1 MKISKLTI
9 LTSVLA
15 LGVLASC
22 GKDGCTD
29 PTAPNYNPD
38 ATKDDGSC
46 EEVANEYLLTGTLSE
61 NKTLDASYIWTL
73 EGRVIVPSGVTLTI
87 PAGTI
92 IKATAGTGANASS
105 LVIARGGMINAEGTA
120 SAPIIMTSTS
130 DDIAVGQ
137 TSGSSL
143 TENVRGLW
151 GGLLVLGNAPCSF
164 SGDVSELQIEGIPA
178 SETNG
183 LYGGSDPAD
192 NSGVLRYVSIRHGG
206 AEIGE
211 GNEING
217 LTLGGVGT
225 GTTIENIE
233 VVGNVD
239 DGIEFFGGTVN
250 ASGLLVWGQ
259 GDDGLDIDQAYAGTI
274 SNSMV
279 ILNEASDHALE
290 IDGPEGSATG
300 RFTLD
305 GLTLIG
311 TNDECA
317 PTGVD
322 GEIADY
328 RQKST
333 GTNNNVYIMNFTE
346 SKDIELDK
354 GDNSPNPNY
363 MSGDLSF
370 SNFEFTPSVDNG
382 SDCFTPNLT
391 DGSIFN
397 ETDGDANCTFEADG
411 ETICTI
417 VASGANT
424 VGANPADFSWTY
436 ASGKGAF

>member
-1 MKISKLTI
+1 M
-9 LTSVLA
+9 
-15 LGVLASC
+15 
-22 GKDGCTD
+22 
-29 PTAPNYNPD
+29 
-38 ATKDDGSC
+38 
-46 EEVANEYLLTGTLSE
+46 
-61 NKTLDASYIWTL
+61 
-73 EGRVIVPSGVTLTI
+73 
-87 PAGTI
+87 
-92 IKATAGTGANASS
+92 
-105 LVIARGGMINAEGTA
+105 
-120 SAPIIMTSTS
+120 
-130 DDIAVGQ
+130 
-137 TSGSSL
+137 
-143 TENVRGLW
+143 
-151 GGLLVLGNAPCSF
+151 
-164 SGDVSELQIEGIPA
+164 
-178 SETNG
+178 
-183 LYGGSDPAD
+183 YGGSDPAD

-225 GTTIENIE
+225 GTIIENIE

-290 IDGPEGSATG
+290 IDGPEGSAPG

-328 RQKST
+328 RKGAT
-333 GTNNNVYIMNFTE
+333 GDNNNIYVMNFTAG
-346 SKDIELDK
+346 KDIELDK
-354 GDNSPNPNY
+354 AADNATY
-363 MSGDLSF
+363 MAGTLTF
-370 SNFEFTPSVDNG
+370 AGFEFTPARHDG

-397 ETDGDANCTFEADG
+397 EKAGDNTCTFEADG
-411 ETICTI
+411 ATICTV
-417 VASGANT
+417 VADGANT
-424 VGANPADFSWTY
+424 VGATVSSFAWTFA
-436 ASGKGAF
+436 ASRDAF

>member
-1 MKISKLTI
+1 MKNIKLPFFI
-9 LTSVLA
+9 AILA
-15 LGVLASC
+15 LGLFNSC
-22 GKDGCTD
+22 GTDGCTD
-29 PTAPNYNPD
+29 PTATNYNSD

-46 EEVANEYLLTGTLSE
+46 EYPTTEYKLSGTLAADQ
-61 NKTLDASYIWTL
+61 TLDASVVWTL

-105 LVIARGGMINAEGTA
+105 LVIARGGKLMAEGTA
-120 SAPIIMTSTS
+120 SAPIVMTSES
-130 DDIAVGQ
+130 DDITVGQ
-137 TSGSSL
+137 TTGSSL

-164 SGDVSELQIEGIPA
+164 SGDVTELQIEGIPA

-192 NSGVLRYVSIRHGG
+192 NSGVIQYVSIRHGG

-225 GTTIENIE
+225 GTTIDHIE

-250 ASGLLVWGQ
+250 ASELLVWGQ

-274 SNSMV
+274 SNAMV
-279 ILNEASDHALE
+279 ILNSASDHALE
-290 IDGPEGSATG
+290 IDGPEGSAPG
-300 RFTLD
+300 SFTLNN
-305 GLTLIG
+305 LTLVG
-311 TNDECA
+311 TNDECS

-322 GEIADY
+322 GEISDY
-328 RQKST
+328 RKGAT
-333 GTNNNVYIMNFTE
+333 GANNNVYIMNFTDG
-346 SKDIELDK
+346 KDIELDK
-354 GDNSPNPNY
+354 DADANSY
-363 MSGDLSF
+363 TAGTLTFSGY
-370 SNFEFTPSVDNG
+370 EFTPATDGG

-397 ETDGDANCTFEADG
+397 DKSSVGSTFEADG
-411 ETICTI
+411 ATICTV
-417 VASGANT
+417 VATGSNS
-424 VGANPADFSWTY
+424 VGANPSDFSWTY
-436 ASGKGAF
+436 ASSKGAF

>member
-9 LTSVLA
+9 LTSALA
-15 LGVLASC
+15 IGMLASC
-22 GKDGCTD
+22 GKEGCTD
-29 PTAPNYNPD
+29 PNAPNYNPD

-46 EEVANEYLLTGTLSE
+46 EEVVNEYLLTGTLPE
-61 NKTLDASYIWTL
+61 NKTLDASHIWTL
-73 EGRVIVPSGVTLTI
+73 EGRVIVPNGVTLTI

-92 IKATAGTGANASS
+92 IKAAAGTGANASS

-137 TSGSSL
+137 TSGTSL

-151 GGLLVLGNAPCSF
+151 GGLLLLGNAPCSF

-290 IDGPEGSATG
+290 IDGPEGSAPG

-328 RQKST
+328 RKGAT
-333 GTNNNVYIMNFTE
+333 GDNNNIYVMNFTAG
-346 SKDIELDK
+346 KDIELDK
-354 GDNSPNPNY
+354 AADNATY
-363 MSGDLSF
+363 MAGTLTF
-370 SNFEFTPSVDNG
+370 AGFEFTPARHDG

-397 ETDGDANCTFEADG
+397 EKAGDNTCTFEADG
-411 ETICTI
+411 ATICTV
-417 VASGANT
+417 VADGANT
-424 VGANPADFSWTY
+424 VGATASSFAWTFA
-436 ASGKGAF
+436 ASRDAF

>member
-1 MKISKLTI
+1 MNISKLTI

-15 LGVLASC
+15 LGILASC

-29 PTAPNYNPD
+29 PTAPNYDPD
-38 ATKDDGSC
+38 ATKDDGTC
-46 EEVANEYLLTGTLSE
+46 EEVVNEYLLTGTLSGD
-61 NKTLDASYIWTL
+61 KTLDASNIWTL
-73 EGRVIVPSGVTLTI
+73 QGRVIVPSGVTLTI

-105 LVIARGGMINAEGTA
+105 LVVARGGMLMAEGTA
-120 SAPIIMTSTS
+120 SSPIIMTSES

-151 GGLLVLGNAPCSF
+151 GGLLVMGNAPCSF
-164 SGDVSELQIEGIPA
+164 SGDVAELQIEGIPA
-178 SETNG
+178 SETAG
-183 LYGGSDPAD
+183 LYGGTDAAD
-192 NSGVLRYVSIRHGG
+192 NSGVIQYVSIRHGG

-225 GTTIENIE
+225 GTTIDHIE

-250 ASGLLVWGQ
+250 ASELLVWGQ

-279 ILNEASDHALE
+279 ILNSASDHALE
-290 IDGPEGSATG
+290 IDGPEGSAPG
-300 RFTLD
+300 SFTLNNI
-305 GLTLIG
+305 TLVG
-311 TNDECA
+311 TNDECD

-322 GEIADY
+322 GEISDY
-328 RQKST
+328 RKGAT
-333 GTNNNVYIMNFTE
+333 GANNNVYVMNFTE
-346 SKDIELDK
+346 GKDIELDK
-354 GDNSPNPNY
+354 DADANSY
-363 MSGDLSF
+363 TAGTLTFSGYQ
-370 SNFEFTPSVDNG
+370 FTPATDGGN
-382 SDCFTPNLT
+382 DCFTPDLT

-397 ETDGDANCTFEADG
+397 DKSSVGSTFEADG
-411 ETICTI
+411 ATICTV

-436 ASGKGAF
+436 ASSKGAF

>member
-9 LTSVLA
+9 LSSIFA
-15 LGVLASC
+15 LGILASC
-22 GKDGCTD
+22 GKEGCTD
-29 PTAPNYNPD
+29 PSAPNYDPD

-46 EEVANEYLLTGTLSE
+46 QEAANEYLLSGTLSE
-61 NKTLDASYIWTL
+61 DKTLDAANIWTL
-73 EGRVIVPSGVTLTI
+73 QGRVIVPNGVTLTI

-105 LVIARGGMINAEGTA
+105 LVIARGGKLNAEGTA
-120 SAPIIMTSTS
+120 SAPIIMTSVS

-183 LYGGSDPAD
+183 LYGGNDAAD
-192 NSGVLRYVSIRHGG
+192 NSGTMRYISIRHGG

-225 GTTIENIE
+225 GTTIDHIE

-250 ASGLLVWGQ
+250 ASELLVWGQ

-290 IDGPEGSATG
+290 IDGPEGSALG
-300 RFTLD
+300 SFTLNNI
-305 GLTLIG
+305 TLIG
-311 TNDECA
+311 TNDECD

-322 GEIADY
+322 GEISDY
-328 RQKST
+328 RKGAT
-333 GTNNNVYIMNFTE
+333 GANNNVYVMNFTE
-346 SKDIELDK
+346 GKDIELDK
-354 GDNSPNPNY
+354 DADANSY
-363 MSGDLSF
+363 TAGTLSF
-370 SNFEFTPSVDNG
+370 SGYQFTPAMHDG
-382 SDCFTPNLT
+382 SDCYTPNLT

-397 ETDGDANCTFEADG
+397 DKSSVGSTFEADG
-411 ETICTI
+411 ATICT
-417 VASGANT
+417 VVSSGGNSVGANT
-424 VGANPADFSWTY
+424 ADFSWTY
-436 ASGKGAF
+436 AASKDAF

>member
-1 MKISKLTI
+1 MKKIKIPFFTAI
-9 LTSVLA
+9 LT
-15 LGVLASC
+15 LGLLNSC
-22 GKDGCTD
+22 GTDGCTD
-29 PTAPNYNPD
+29 PTAINYNSD
-38 ATKDDGSC
+38 ATDDDGSC
-46 EEVANEYLLTGTLSE
+46 EYATTEYKLSGTLAADQ
-61 NKTLDASYIWTL
+61 TLDASVIWTL
-73 EGRVIVPSGVTLTI
+73 EGRVIVPNGVTLTI

-105 LVIARGGMINAEGTA
+105 LVIARGGMLMAEGTA
-120 SAPIIMTSTS
+120 SAPIIMTSES

-183 LYGGSDPAD
+183 LYGGTDAAD
-192 NSGVLRYVSIRHGG
+192 NSGVIQYVSIRHGG

-225 GTTIENIE
+225 GTTIDHIE

-250 ASGLLVWGQ
+250 ASELLVWGQ

-279 ILNEASDHALE
+279 ILNSASDHALE
-290 IDGPEGSATG
+290 IDGPEGSAPG
-300 RFTLD
+300 SFTLNNI
-305 GLTLIG
+305 TLVG
-311 TNDECA
+311 TNDECN

-328 RQKST
+328 RKGAT
-333 GTNNNVYIMNFTE
+333 GSNNNVYVMNFTDG
-346 SKDIELDK
+346 KDIELDK
-354 GDNSPNPNY
+354 AADNATY
-363 MSGDLSF
+363 MSGALSF
-370 SNFEFTPSVDNG
+370 SGFQFTPAIHDG

-397 ETDGDANCTFEADG
+397 EKAGDASCTFEADG
-411 ETICTI
+411 ATICT
-417 VASGANT
+417 VVGAGANT
-424 VGANPADFSWTY
+424 VGANPSDFSWTY
-436 ASGKGAF
+436 ASAKGAF

>member
-1 MKISKLTI
+1 MNISKLTI

-15 LGVLASC
+15 LGILASC

-29 PTAPNYNPD
+29 PTAPNYDPD
-38 ATKDDGSC
+38 ATKDDGTC
-46 EEVANEYLLTGTLSE
+46 EEVVNEYLLTGTLSGD
-61 NKTLDASYIWTL
+61 KTLDASNIWTL
-73 EGRVIVPSGVTLTI
+73 QGRVIVPSGVTLTI

-105 LVIARGGMINAEGTA
+105 LVVARGGMLMAEGTA
-120 SAPIIMTSTS
+120 SSPIIMTSES

-151 GGLLVLGNAPCSF
+151 GGLLVMGNAPCSF
-164 SGDVSELQIEGIPA
+164 SGDVAELQIEGIPA
-178 SETNG
+178 SETAG
-183 LYGGSDPAD
+183 LYGGTDAAD
-192 NSGVLRYVSIRHGG
+192 NSGVIQYVSIRHGG

-225 GTTIENIE
+225 GTTIDHIE

-250 ASGLLVWGQ
+250 ASELLVWGQ

-279 ILNEASDHALE
+279 ILNSASDHALE
-290 IDGPEGSATG
+290 IDGPEGSAPG
-300 RFTLD
+300 SFTLNNI
-305 GLTLIG
+305 TLVG
-311 TNDECA
+311 TNDECD

-322 GEIADY
+322 GEISDY
-328 RQKST
+328 RKGAT
-333 GTNNNVYIMNFTE
+333 GANNNVYVMNFTDG
-346 SKDIELDK
+346 KDIELDK
-354 GDNSPNPNY
+354 DADANSY
-363 MSGDLSF
+363 TAGTLTFSGYQ
-370 SNFEFTPSVDNG
+370 FTPAVHDG

-397 ETDGDANCTFEADG
+397 DKSSVGSTFEADG
-411 ETICTI
+411 ATICT
-417 VASGANT
+417 VVGSGANT
-424 VGANPADFSWTY
+424 VGANPSDFSWTY
-436 ASGKGAF
+436 ASEKGAF

>member
-1 MKISKLTI
+1 MNISKLTI

-15 LGVLASC
+15 LGILASC

-29 PTAPNYNPD
+29 PTAPNYDPD
-38 ATKDDGSC
+38 ATKDDGTC
-46 EEVANEYLLTGTLSE
+46 EEVVNEYLLTGTLSGD
-61 NKTLDASYIWTL
+61 KTLDASNIWTL
-73 EGRVIVPSGVTLTI
+73 QGRVIVPSGVTLTI

-105 LVIARGGMINAEGTA
+105 LVVARGGMLMAEGTA
-120 SAPIIMTSTS
+120 SSPIIMTSQS

-137 TSGSSL
+137 TAGSSL

-164 SGDVSELQIEGIPA
+164 SGDVAELQIEGIPA
-178 SETNG
+178 SETAG
-183 LYGGSDPAD
+183 LYGGTDAAD
-192 NSGVLRYVSIRHGG
+192 NSGVIQYVSIRHGG

-225 GTTIENIE
+225 GTTIDHIE

-250 ASGLLVWGQ
+250 ASELLVWGQ

-279 ILNEASDHALE
+279 ILNSASDHALE
-290 IDGPEGSATG
+290 IDGPEGSAPG
-300 RFTLD
+300 SFTLNNI
-305 GLTLIG
+305 TLVG
-311 TNDECA
+311 TNDECD

-322 GEIADY
+322 GEISDY
-328 RQKST
+328 RKGAT
-333 GTNNNVYIMNFTE
+333 GANNNVYVMNFTE
-346 SKDIELDK
+346 GKDIELDK
-354 GDNSPNPNY
+354 DADANSY
-363 MSGDLSF
+363 TAGTLTFSGYQ
-370 SNFEFTPSVDNG
+370 FTPATDGGN
-382 SDCFTPNLT
+382 DCFTPDLT

-397 ETDGDANCTFEADG
+397 DKSSVGSTFEADG
-411 ETICTI
+411 ATICTV

-436 ASGKGAF
+436 ASSKGAF

>member
-1 MKISKLTI
+1 MKISKITI

-15 LGVLASC
+15 IGMLASC
-22 GKDGCTD
+22 GKEGCTD
-29 PTAPNYNPD
+29 PTALNYNPD

-46 EEVANEYLLTGTLSE
+46 EEVANEEYVLSGSISE
-61 NKTLDASYIWTL
+61 NKTLDASHIWTL
-73 EGRVIVPSGVTLTI
+73 DGRVFVEAGSTLTI
-87 PAGTI
+87 EAGTI
-92 IKATAGTGANASS
+92 IKATPGTGSNAST
-105 LVIARGGMINAEGTA
+105 LVVARGGMINAEGTA

-130 DDIAVGQ
+130 DNIAVGQ
-137 TSGSSL
+137 TSGTSL

-151 GGLLVLGNAPCSF
+151 GGLLLLGNAPGSF
-164 SGDVSELQIEGIPA
+164 SGDVSEFQIEGIPA
-178 SETNG
+178 TDTRG
-183 LYGGSDPAD
+183 LYGGTDPAD

-328 RQKST
+328 RKGAT
-333 GTNNNVYIMNFTE
+333 GDNNNIYVMNFTAG
-346 SKDIELDK
+346 KDIELDK
-354 GDNSPNPNY
+354 AADNATY
-363 MSGDLSF
+363 MAGTLTF
-370 SNFEFTPSVDNG
+370 AGFEFTPARHDG

-397 ETDGDANCTFEADG
+397 EKAGDNTCTFEADG
-411 ETICTI
+411 ATICTV
-417 VASGANT
+417 VADGANT
-424 VGANPADFSWTY
+424 VGATASSFAWTFA
-436 ASGKGAF
+436 ASRDAF